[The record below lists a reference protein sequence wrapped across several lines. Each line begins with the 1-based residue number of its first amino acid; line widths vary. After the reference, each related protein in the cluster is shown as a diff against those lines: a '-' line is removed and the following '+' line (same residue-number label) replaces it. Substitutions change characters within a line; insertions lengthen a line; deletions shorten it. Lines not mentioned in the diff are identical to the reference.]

1 MAVSVNCLF
10 GSTIAVAA
18 GLPPWTGMV
27 ALNALGVV
35 GSLAPQG
42 VLKAGIY
49 TEVWTG
55 YMIKA
60 LRDEASK
67 LGWYSKIRNFNQY
80 VKNDAIHMNDIGLD
94 PDVLINNTTYP
105 LDVQALPDSDKAF
118 SLDKFQ
124 TKPTPVTDDE
134 LYALS
139 YDKMSSVIERHRDAL
154 EINIYTKAIHSLAPA
169 ANTANTPVLLTTGDN
184 DSGNTRRKITRQDI
198 IRLKKSFD
206 VQKVP
211 VTGRILVLC
220 SDHVNDLL
228 ESDQK
233 FADQYYNYTTGKIS
247 NLYGFEVYEYNECP
261 YYNTSDLTKISFG
274 GSTIGYMQASVA
286 FYAPRMMKADGSTK
300 TYMSQASAD
309 PLYQRNLVA
318 FRTYNICLPLKN
330 ECIGAIVSA
339 PAADATPSIVVEP
352 AEIEFTNAGGS
363 QVVEVGCASNYVASI
378 TGTGFSKS
386 KSGGTVTV
394 TATANNT
401 EGDTARTGTLTLKD
415 LATGDTVTVPISQ
428 AGA

>member
-18 GLPPWTGMV
+18 GLPPWTGMA
-27 ALNALGVV
+27 ALNVLGVV
-35 GSLAPQG
+35 GSLAPHG
-42 VLKAGIY
+42 ALKAGLY

-67 LGWYSKIRNFNQY
+67 LGWYSKIRNFSQY
-80 VKNDAIHMNDIGLD
+80 AKNDVMHMSEIGLD
-94 PDVLINNTTYP
+94 PEVLVNNTTYP
-105 LDVQALPDSDKAF
+105 LEIQELQDNDKSF

-154 EINIYTKAIHSLAPA
+154 DIKIYTKAIHSLAPA

-211 VTGRILVLC
+211 VTGRVLVLC

-274 GSTIGYMQASVA
+274 GSTTGYMQASVA